1 LKPAALLLVLT
12 LLLVLPVSA
21 GEHYFEVYEN
31 NETPAPN
38 PTTYPTV
45 IYPPSTVTTTQPP
58 ASPSQTATA
67 APSGN
72 PGIADFRCI
81 PLDVKVGEPISCSE
95 IVGSNA
101 SLTWYWGDGDTTY
114 SKGGVSNHTYTDS
127 GEYTVIVRHV
137 VGTPPVITTYRK
149 TNYISVVS
157 FPDPTMEPTTEIT
170 IESTPEPTN
179 TAEITPAANQTGK
192 TVIIEFGPTV
202 AAMVDRI
209 MRWIELILGVKTGQV

>member
-1 LKPAALLLVLT
+1 LKPAALLLVLS

-45 IYPPSTVTTTQPP
+45 VYPSSTVPTVQPTVTRTVTV
-58 ASPSQTATA
+58 TATPQGD
-67 APSGN
+67 PS
-72 PGIADFRCI
+72 IADFTCFPRDI
-81 PLDVKVGEPISCSE
+81 EVNDTVSCSE
-95 IVGSNA
+95 IVSSNA
-101 SLTWYWGDGDTTY
+101 SLTWYWGDGNYTY
-114 SKGGVSNHTYTDS
+114 SKGGTSNHTYTEP
-127 GEYTVIVRHV
+127 GFYTVIVRHV
-137 VGTPPVITTYRK
+137 DGTPAVITTHRK
-149 TNYISVVS
+149 TNYITVVS
-157 FPDPTMEPTTEIT
+157 LPDPTIEPTTEIT
-170 IESTPEPTN
+170 
-179 TAEITPAANQTGK
+179 PAATQTGK

>member
-1 LKPAALLLVLT
+1 LKPAALLLVLS

-21 GEHYFEVYEN
+21 GEQYFEIYLS
-31 NETPAPN
+31 NETPTPN

-101 SLTWYWGDGDTTY
+101 TLTWYWGDGNYTY
-114 SKGGVSNHTYTDS
+114 SKGGTSNHTYTEP
-127 GEYTVIVRHV
+127 GFYTVIVRHV
-137 VGTPPVITTYRK
+137 DGTPAVITTHRK
-149 TNYISVVS
+149 TNYITVVS
-157 FPDPTMEPTTEIT
+157 LPDPTIEPTTEIT
-170 IESTPEPTN
+170 
-179 TAEITPAANQTGK
+179 PAATQTGK